1 MKKVIAIIIMIF
13 FCSHQNQAKEYV
25 FEVYGES
32 KLDTIKISKNYK
44 FSTYTSKGMWDDSEG
59 DYGNESCVGYV
70 KQSDDNVELEI
81 YCETSN
87 QHDETFWNS
96 RIRKSNKGAGV
107 GQMTILNA
115 TGKYKDF
122 IGLICPYGVN
132 YKKQYAWLRAECKV
146 EE

>member
-1 MKKVIAIIIMIF
+1 MKIVVAIIIMMF
-13 FCSHQNQAKEYV
+13 TNYHHVLAKEYI

-32 KLDTIKISKNYK
+32 KLDTIEISKNYK

-59 DYGNESCVGYV
+59 DYGNENCAGFV
-70 KQSDDNVELEI
+70 KQIDSNVELEI
-81 YCETSN
+81 FCETSN

-115 TGKYKDF
+115 TGKYKEL

-132 YKKQYAWLRAECKV
+132 YKKQYGWLRAECKIQK
-146 EE
+146 

>member
-1 MKKVIAIIIMIF
+1 MKKVIAIIIVF
-13 FCSHQNQAKEYV
+13 FSCSQQNQAKEYI

-59 DYGNESCVGYV
+59 DYGNEICVGYV
-70 KQSDDNVELEI
+70 KQLDDNVELEI

-96 RIRKSNKGAGV
+96 RIRKPNKGAGV
-107 GQMTILNA
+107 GQMNILNA

-122 IGLICPYGVN
+122 IGLVCPYGVN

-146 EE
+146 E

>member
-1 MKKVIAIIIMIF
+1 MKKVIAIIIVF
-13 FCSHQNQAKEYV
+13 FSCSQQNQAKEYI

-59 DYGNESCVGYV
+59 DYGNEICVGYV
-70 KQSDDNVELEI
+70 KQLDDNVELEI

-107 GQMTILNA
+107 GQMNILNA

-122 IGLICPYGVN
+122 IGLVCPYGVN

-146 EE
+146 E